1 MKIYDISVTISEDM
15 VVYKN
20 KDEKKPKISVTRDF
34 NTSDGYESKIEMDM
48 HTGTHLDMPLHM
60 IKDGKTLDHLDLKKV
75 VTKSKVI
82 DFTDLEFMITKEDL
96 ENKKIE
102 EGDFI
107 ILKTRNSFSKEFDF
121 DFVYLEKSGARY
133 LADKKIKGVGIDSL
147 GIERG
152 QENHETHNIL
162 LGKEIVI
169 IEGLNL
175 KDVDEGEYF
184 LVAAPLKIKGAEA
197 SPIRALLIENR

>member
-1 MKIYDISVTISEDM
+1 MKIHDISVTISEDM

-34 NTSDGYESKIEMDM
+34 DTSDGYESKIEMDM
-48 HTGTHLDMPLHM
+48 HTGTHLDMPLHV
-60 IKDGKTLDHLDLKKV
+60 IKDGKTLDYLDLKKV

-133 LADKKIKGVGIDSL
+133 LAEMNVKGVGIDSL

-162 LGKEIVI
+162 LEKEIVI

-175 KDVDEGEYF
+175 KDVKEGEYF

-197 SPIRALLIENR
+197 SPLRALLIENI